1 MHQSLETNSQLS
13 ALERDL
19 ILNYLRELYE
29 IYLETEVH
37 ALPVLKATPVA
48 ASAKTEEKDPVQKT
62 LEFKFDTEDS
72 LKTNEEIAPRNQS
85 CFAFKPNPIR
95 CTCAR
100 SIIRT

>member
-1 MHQSLETNSQLS
+1 MVRFCVNLRVLDLNEYNMDLIKAKTILSRLQSMHQSLETNSQLS

-48 ASAKTEEKDPVQKT
+48 ASLKQKKKT
-62 LEFKFDTEDS
+62 LSRK
-72 LKTNEEIAPRNQS
+72 R
-85 CFAFKPNPIR
+85 
-95 CTCAR
+95 
-100 SIIRT
+100 

>member
-1 MHQSLETNSQLS
+1 MDLIKAKTILSRLQSMHQSLETNSQLS

-48 ASAKTEEKDPVQKT
+48 ASA
-62 LEFKFDTEDS
+62 
-72 LKTNEEIAPRNQS
+72 IG
-85 CFAFKPNPIR
+85 CFNLVLI
-95 CTCAR
+95 
-100 SIIRT
+100 